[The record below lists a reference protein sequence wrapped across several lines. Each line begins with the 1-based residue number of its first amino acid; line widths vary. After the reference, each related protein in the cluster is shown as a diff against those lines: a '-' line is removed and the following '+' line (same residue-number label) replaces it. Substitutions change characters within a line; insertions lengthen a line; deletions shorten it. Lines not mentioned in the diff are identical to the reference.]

1 MKNNNVSGLAI
12 FVAMVAL
19 VCCCCMAWVLIE
31 IFETILTYL
40 L

>member
-31 IFETILTYL
+31 MVDKFLNLIK
-40 L
+40 